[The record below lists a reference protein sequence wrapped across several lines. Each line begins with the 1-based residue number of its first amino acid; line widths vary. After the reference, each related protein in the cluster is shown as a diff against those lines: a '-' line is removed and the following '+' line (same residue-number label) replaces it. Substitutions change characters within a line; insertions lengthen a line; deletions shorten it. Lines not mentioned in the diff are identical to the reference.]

1 MTPFAQL
8 RNTTTNDIVDNK
20 AKLLRLKSL
29 DDVVFE
35 LDSRFENAR
44 WDIEPEQTIQELHRL
59 RAEQIRQ
66 SYDYV
71 VLYFSG
77 GADSITVLNS
87 FINNNIAIDE
97 IVVYVNSNAT
107 HSTAVNGSVALNYL
121 KDIKYRGRVTLFD
134 INFFVLNKIVKT
146 RAWKTFESFSGL
158 LHSFYRFRITF
169 YEAHKFL
176 RSRERNGKVAHVFG
190 GVFPKISKENDAMY
204 SSIHINSFMVSS
216 TDPHNIQFFTT
227 GDLPEL
233 HIKHS
238 YVLSKSFNS
247 ELQKEARQYKILI
260 RDPYSEELDVPKNE
274 GRTEVTESF
283 YSHHHILYRLYSDKP
298 DFIAEYDEIIRYFN
312 ETQAVSLDGFEKSFR
327 LGF

>member
-29 DDVVFE
+29 EDVVFE
-35 LDSRFENAR
+35 LDFRFEAAR
-44 WDIEPEQTIQELHRL
+44 WDVEPDQTIQELHRQ

-66 SYDYV
+66 SYDYI

-87 FINNNIAIDE
+87 FINNNIPIDE

-107 HSTAVNGSVALNYL
+107 HSLAVNGTIALNYL
-121 KDIKYRGRVTLFD
+121 KDIKYQGRVTLFD

-176 RSRERNGKVAHVFG
+176 RARMRNGKVAHVFG
-190 GVFPKISKENDAMY
+190 GVFPKISKVDDVMY
-204 SSIHINSFMVSS
+204 SSIHINSFMLSS
-216 TDPHNIQFFTT
+216 TDPHNVQFFTSA
-227 GDLPEL
+227 DMPEL

-238 YVLSKSFNS
+238 YVLARSFRS
-247 ELQKEARQYKILI
+247 DLEMEARPYKLLI
-260 RDPYSEELDVPKNE
+260 RDPYSEELDVPKNA
-274 GRTEVTESF
+274 GQTNVSESY
-283 YSHHHILYRLYSDKP
+283 YSHHHILYRLYSDKE
-298 DFIAEYDEIIRYFN
+298 DFIAEYDNIIRYFN
-312 ETQAVSLDGFEKSFR
+312 ENQIISLDGFEKSFR
-327 LGF
+327 LNF

>member
-1 MTPFAQL
+1 VTPFAQL

-35 LDSRFENAR
+35 LDSRFETAR
-44 WDIEPEQTIQELHRL
+44 WDVEPDHTIQELHRQ

-71 VLYFSG
+71 ILYFSG

-87 FINNNIAIDE
+87 FINNNIPIDE

-107 HSTAVNGSVALNYL
+107 HSPAVNGSVALNYL

-134 INFFVLNKIVKT
+134 VNFFVLNKIVKT

-169 YEAHKFL
+169 YEAHKYL
-176 RSRERNGKVAHVFG
+176 RARTRNGKVAHVFG
-190 GVFPKISKENDAMY
+190 GVFPKISKLDDVMY
-204 SSIHINSFMVSS
+204 SSIHVNSFMVSS
-216 TDPHNIQFFTT
+216 TDPHNVQFFTT

-238 YVLSKSFNS
+238 YVLAKSFRLDL
-247 ELQKEARQYKILI
+247 EKESRQYKLLI

-274 GRTEVTESF
+274 GRTNITKSF

-298 DFIAEYDEIIRYFN
+298 GFIAEYDDIIRYFN
-312 ETQAVSLDGFEKSFR
+312 ESQAVSLDGFEKSFR